1 MTVNSTEPMTET
13 LPIGPLQEGMWLF
26 WRLNPASPAYCMPEI
41 FHFEGEFV
49 LEAVEFTF
57 NELIRRHESLR
68 TTFRE
73 TEAGAVQ
80 VIAREPEPRPVEV
93 LDLRHLPEGERS
105 ERLQSAINA
114 AANRPFDLEAEA
126 GIRLTAL
133 RVSDSRTTLVLVAH
147 HLVCD
152 GLSMAVLLD
161 EFGELYRSARRGVPA
176 ELGPV
181 PPGYSTFVNRQ
192 LATLANGTYEEER
205 KYWRERLAG
214 ITGSALPGAVHS
226 SVRTPVAR
234 DTALMSLTLDDTLT
248 ESLTAFARRTRS
260 TQFSVLLAVMKVMIA
275 AATSEGTTVLGMATS
290 GRTPEFERT
299 VGLLAN
305 TIVIR
310 SEIDLTQSFAET
322 LGEVS
327 LDLMEA
333 IDHQDLPFSRMI
345 ADLDAEQQLGSDI
358 LRTVFTAGAVG
369 SLKLGEGDLSEVFAR
384 TDQGP
389 FDLHVAC
396 DIVDTGIALDWEYA
410 LGTYPHEVARG
421 YAAAYQEILARLLGE
436 PDAPMDSLGLAEV
449 LARVP
454 GLAGGEAAG
463 ATPAVAADRQAAE
476 GEEGGQ
482 DAVFTPVEETVAAIW
497 TEVLG
502 VPVESPHDDFF
513 DLGGHSLL
521 VGATIA
527 EVRQQVS
534 QSATLRMLFDYPQ
547 LREFVSQ
554 LEVDGRP
561 A

>member
-1 MTVNSTEPMTET
+1 
-13 LPIGPLQEGMWLF
+13 
-26 WRLNPASPAYCMPEI
+26 
-41 FHFEGEFV
+41 
-49 LEAVEFTF
+49 
-57 NELIRRHESLR
+57 
-68 TTFRE
+68 
-73 TEAGAVQ
+73 
-80 VIAREPEPRPVEV
+80 
-93 LDLRHLPEGERS
+93 
-105 ERLQSAINA
+105 
-114 AANRPFDLEAEA
+114 
-126 GIRLTAL
+126 
-133 RVSDSRTTLVLVAH
+133 
-147 HLVCD
+147 
-152 GLSMAVLLD
+152 
-161 EFGELYRSARRGVPA
+161 
-176 ELGPV
+176 
-181 PPGYSTFVNRQ
+181 
-192 LATLANGTYEEER
+192 
-205 KYWRERLAG
+205 
-214 ITGSALPGAVHS
+214 
-226 SVRTPVAR
+226 
-234 DTALMSLTLDDTLT
+234 MSLTLDDTLT

-421 YAAAYQEILARLLGE
+421 YAAAYQEILARLLDE

-463 ATPAVAADRQAAE
+463 ATPAVAADRAS
-476 GEEGGQ
+476 EEGGQ
-482 DAVFTPVEETVAAIW
+482 GAAFTPVEETVAAIW